1 MKVNTIVVASLRSLP
16 VTDKV
21 LWLVMIGL
29 TAFLMMFVSRKVFQI
44 LQLSSYRARG
54 MVNWL
59 KITRFDYQI
68 RYFALAFLS
77 AIATYVYVACF
88 YGYEI
93 VRYLGFLIFA
103 VFAILFVVFTRREK
117 EKVPVKYTARMV
129 RLNALTFIIY
139 FALGLCMWLLAH
151 VFDGMM
157 YAPQYALLSLMPL
170 FAPWVVTLANLLI
183 LPLETLNNYPYKV
196 RAKNRLASMPEM
208 IRIGITGSYG
218 KTTAKVMLAKMLEK
232 KYRVTYSQK
241 SYNTPMGICKVIN
254 NFLPDDAQ
262 VFIAEMGARYVGDIA
277 ELTKIVEPNYGLI
290 TAIGN
295 QHLETFVSI
304 ENIMDTKYE
313 LIENLKRG
321 GLALFNGDS
330 ERTRMLYEKAV
341 GDKMITGAEGTAG
354 ANIFY
359 KNVEQDDEGINFKL
373 CIAGGEHV
381 VRTKLLG
388 RHVPSLMTLC
398 AALAFE
404 LGVSA
409 EDIVSVCERMEP
421 VPHRLELMK
430 NGENMVI
437 IDDAYNAN
445 VEGAQN
451 ALNALSGFVESTKVI
466 ITPGLVELGKEE
478 KQANI
483 DLGAQI
489 GEVCDLAILI
499 GERAPFLKEGALSSG
514 MSEDKIHICISLD
527 EAVAKLRTVEG
538 KVAVLF
544 ENDLPDN
551 F

>member
-1 MKVNTIVVASLRSLP
+1 MNTIFVAGLRNLP
-16 VTDKV
+16 LTDKV
-21 LWLVMIGL
+21 LWLVMI
-29 TAFLMMFVSRKVFQI
+29 FLMSVIMLFVSRKIFQI
-44 LQLSSYRARG
+44 LQLSSYRVRG

-68 RYFALAFLS
+68 RYFAFAFLS
-77 AIATYVYVACF
+77 AIATYVFIACF
-88 YGYEI
+88 YGYEA
-93 VRYLGFLIFA
+93 VRYLGFLIFM
-103 VFAILFVVFTRREK
+103 VFSILFVVLTRREK
-117 EKVPVKYTARMV
+117 EKVPIKFTARMI
-129 RLNALTFIIY
+129 RLYAVTFIIY
-139 FALGLCMWLLAH
+139 FALGICLWLLAH

-157 YAPQYALLSLMPL
+157 FAPQYALLTLMPL
-170 FAPWVVTLANLLI
+170 LAPWVVALAHYLI
-183 LPLETLNNYPYKV
+183 LPLETLNNYSYKV

-232 KYRVTYSQK
+232 KYRVSYSQK

-262 VFIAEMGARYVGDIA
+262 VFIAEMGARYVGDIE

-295 QHLETFVSI
+295 QHLETFGSI
-304 ENIMDTKYE
+304 ENIMDTKFE

-330 ERTRMLYEKAV
+330 ERARTLYDKA
-341 GDKMITGAEGTAG
+341 GGTKMITGSQDVPG
-354 ANIFY
+354 ANVCY
-359 KNVEQDDEGINFKL
+359 KDVEQDDEGVNFTL
-373 CIAGGEHV
+373 CIADEERRV
-381 VRTKLLG
+381 CTKLLG
-388 RHVPSLMTLC
+388 RHVPSVMTLC

-404 LGVSA
+404 LGVSTD
-409 EDIVSVCERMEP
+409 EIVSVCENMEP
-421 VPHRLELMK
+421 VPHRLELIK
-430 NGENMVI
+430 NGDNMII

-483 DLGAQI
+483 ELGRQI
-489 GEVCDLAILI
+489 GEVCDRAMLL

-514 MSEDKIHICISLD
+514 MNEENIFVCASLD

>member
-1 MKVNTIVVASLRSLP
+1 
-16 VTDKV
+16 
-21 LWLVMIGL
+21 MI
-29 TAFLMMFVSRKVFQI
+29 FLMSVIMLFVSRKIFQI
-44 LQLSSYRARG
+44 LQLSSYRVRG

-77 AIATYVYVACF
+77 AIATYVFIACF
-88 YGYEI
+88 YGYEA
-93 VRYLGFLIFA
+93 VRYLGFLIFM
-103 VFAILFVVFTRREK
+103 VFSILFVVLTRREK
-117 EKVPVKYTARMV
+117 EKVPIKFTARMI
-129 RLNALTFIIY
+129 RLYAVTFIIY
-139 FALGLCMWLLAH
+139 FALGICLWLLAH

-157 YAPQYALLSLMPL
+157 FAPQYALLTLMPL
-170 FAPWVVTLANLLI
+170 LAPWVVALAHYLI
-183 LPLETLNNYPYKV
+183 LPLETLNNYSYKV

-232 KYRVTYSQK
+232 KYRVSYSQK

-262 VFIAEMGARYVGDIA
+262 VFIAEMGARYVGDIE

-295 QHLETFVSI
+295 QHLETFGSI
-304 ENIMDTKYE
+304 ENIMDTKFE

-330 ERTRMLYEKAV
+330 ERARTLYDKA
-341 GDKMITGAEGTAG
+341 GGTKMITGSQDVPG
-354 ANIFY
+354 ANVCY
-359 KNVEQDDEGINFKL
+359 KDVEQDDEGVNFTL
-373 CIAGGEHV
+373 CIADEERRV
-381 VRTKLLG
+381 CTKLLG
-388 RHVPSLMTLC
+388 RHVPSVMTLC

-404 LGVSA
+404 LGVSTD
-409 EDIVSVCERMEP
+409 EIVSVCENMEP
-421 VPHRLELMK
+421 VPHRLELIK
-430 NGENMVI
+430 NGDNMII

-483 DLGAQI
+483 ELGRQI
-489 GEVCDLAILI
+489 GEVCDRAMLL

-514 MSEDKIHICISLD
+514 MNEENIFVCASLD

>member
-1 MKVNTIVVASLRSLP
+1 MNTIIVASLRNLP

-21 LWLVMIGL
+21 LWLVMIAL
-29 TAFLMMFVSRKVFQI
+29 TSVLMILVSRKMFQI

-54 MVNWL
+54 MINWL

-88 YGYEI
+88 YGYKS
-93 VRYLGFLIFA
+93 VRYLGFLIF
-103 VFAILFVVFTRREK
+103 VLFAILFVVLTRREK
-117 EKVPVKYTARMV
+117 EKVPVKYTARMI

-139 FALGLCMWLLAH
+139 FALGLCMWLIAH
-151 VFDGMM
+151 AFDGMM
-157 YAPQYALLSLMPL
+157 YAPQYALLALMPI
-170 FAPWVVTLANLLI
+170 FAPWVVMLAHYMI
-183 LPLETLNNYPYKV
+183 LPLETLNNYTYKV
-196 RAKNRLASMPEM
+196 RAKNRLSSMPEM

-232 KYRVTYSQK
+232 KYRVSYSQK

-277 ELTKIVEPNYGLI
+277 ELAKIVEPNYGLI

-295 QHLETFVSI
+295 QHLETFGSI

-313 LIENLKRG
+313 LIENLTLG

-330 ERTRMLYEKAV
+330 ERTRALYDKASGMKV
-341 GDKMITGAEGTAG
+341 ITGAEGTEG

-359 KNVEQDDEGINFKL
+359 KNVEQDDEGVNFTL
-373 CIAGGEHV
+373 CLAGGEYV

-409 EDIVSVCERMEP
+409 EDIVSVCESMEP
-421 VPHRLELMK
+421 VPHRLELIK
-430 NGENMVI
+430 NGENMII

-451 ALNALSGFVESTKVI
+451 ALNALSGFVESKKAI

-489 GEVCDLAILI
+489 GEVCDLAMLI
-499 GERAPFLKEGALSSG
+499 GERAPFLKEGALSAG
-514 MSEDKIHICISLD
+514 MSEENIHICASLD

-538 KVAVLF
+538 RVAVLF

>member
-1 MKVNTIVVASLRSLP
+1 MNTIFVAGLRNLP
-16 VTDKV
+16 LSDKV
-21 LWLVMIGL
+21 LWLVMI
-29 TAFLMMFVSRKVFQI
+29 FLMSVIMLFVSRKIFQI
-44 LQLSSYRARG
+44 LQLSSYRVRG

-77 AIATYVYVACF
+77 AIATYVFIACF
-88 YGYEI
+88 YGYEA
-93 VRYLGFLIFA
+93 VRYLGFLIFM
-103 VFAILFVVFTRREK
+103 VFSILFVVLTRREK
-117 EKVPVKYTARMV
+117 EKVPIKFTARMI
-129 RLNALTFIIY
+129 RLYAVTFIIY
-139 FALGLCMWLLAH
+139 FALGICLWLLAH

-157 YAPQYALLSLMPL
+157 FAPQYALLTLMPL
-170 FAPWVVTLANLLI
+170 LAPWVVALSHYLI
-183 LPLETLNNYPYKV
+183 LPLETLNNYSYKV

-232 KYRVTYSQK
+232 KYRVSYSQK

-262 VFIAEMGARYVGDIA
+262 VFIAEMGARYVGDIE

-295 QHLETFVSI
+295 QHLETFGSI
-304 ENIMDTKYE
+304 ENIMDTKFE

-330 ERTRMLYEKAV
+330 ERARTLYDKAD
-341 GDKMITGAEGTAG
+341 GTKMITGSQDVPG
-354 ANIFY
+354 ANVCY
-359 KNVEQDDEGINFKL
+359 KDVEQDDEGVNFTL
-373 CIAGGEHV
+373 CIADEERRV
-381 VRTKLLG
+381 CTKLLG
-388 RHVPSLMTLC
+388 RHVPSVMTLC

-409 EDIVSVCERMEP
+409 DEIVSVCENMEP
-421 VPHRLELMK
+421 VPHRLELIK
-430 NGENMVI
+430 NGDNMII

-483 DLGAQI
+483 ELGRQI
-489 GEVCDLAILI
+489 GEVCDRAMLL

-514 MSEDKIHICISLD
+514 MNEENIFVCASLD